1 MKSYSAED
9 VLWADVLSGDLYAY
23 EYLYTSYVA
32 RMFTYGHKLTDDG
45 CIVEDGIQEVFIN
58 IIQNRNNLSK
68 KVNLKPYLFKALR
81 LEIWRSLK
89 KEKNYLAID
98 DLEFTSDL
106 NIEDNIVDDEVTM
119 IRVNEIRKEL
129 NLLPK
134 RQKEAIYLRYYE
146 GMNYNEIS
154 EVMNLEQSSSYKIIY
169 KAIDAL
175 YQKLSSKKGK
185 LFY

>member
-1 MKSYSAED
+1 
-9 VLWADVLSGDLYAY
+9 
-23 EYLYTSYVA
+23 
-32 RMFTYGHKLTDDG
+32 
-45 CIVEDGIQEVFIN
+45 VEDCIQEVFIN
-58 IIQNRNNLSK
+58 IIQNRKKLSK
-68 KVNLKPYLFKALR
+68 NVNIKLYLLKSLR
-81 LEIWRSLK
+81 LEIWRRLK
-89 KEKNYLAID
+89 REKKYLTIEEM
-98 DLEFTSDL
+98 EFTSDL
-106 NIEDNIVDDEVTM
+106 HMEDKIINDEVTM
-119 IRVNEIRKEL
+119 IRVNEIRMEL

-146 GMNYNEIS
+146 GMSYTEIS

>member
-1 MKSYSAED
+1 M
-9 VLWADVLSGDLYAY
+9 
-23 EYLYTSYVA
+23 
-32 RMFTYGHKLTDDG
+32 
-45 CIVEDGIQEVFIN
+45 
-58 IIQNRNNLSK
+58 
-68 KVNLKPYLFKALR
+68 
-81 LEIWRSLK
+81 
-89 KEKNYLAID
+89 
-98 DLEFTSDL
+98 EFTSDL
-106 NIEDNIVDDEVTM
+106 HMEDKIINDEVTM
-119 IRVNEIRKEL
+119 IRVNEIRMEL

-146 GMNYNEIS
+146 GMSYTEIS